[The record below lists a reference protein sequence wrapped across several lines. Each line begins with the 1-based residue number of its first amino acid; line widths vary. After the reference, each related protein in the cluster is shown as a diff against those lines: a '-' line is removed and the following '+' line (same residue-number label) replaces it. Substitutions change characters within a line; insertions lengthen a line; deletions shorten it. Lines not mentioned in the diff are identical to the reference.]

1 MLYFYKLYHEL
12 MYQNCMRSSGG
23 SYVQSYHLV
32 RRLETIMRKICT
44 CHVKKNSIKKLLG
57 KFMRKSYKYRKSYA
71 EKFLSNSY
79 VEKYHPI
86 VV

>member
-1 MLYFYKLYHEL
+1 ML
-12 MYQNCMRSSGG
+12 
-23 SYVQSYHLV
+23 
-32 RRLETIMRKICT
+32 
-44 CHVKKNSIKKLLG
+44 KKKSIKKLLG